1 MDNRKTQILVLVEGE
16 KTDVNLMLHL
26 LNVYGISQNHEIV
39 SYNTNI
45 YELYNHMFRDED
57 PNTIDFL
64 QLLKEHENDPTK
76 KLIFDR
82 SYSDILLIF
91 DLDPQDPQFSM
102 TKIEEM
108 AAYFVES
115 SDMGKLYLNYPMVEA
130 FYHMR
135 SIPDKDYES
144 YTTSLQELQDKAY
157 KARVQREN
165 RDHDY
170 RKFAA
175 NRDECS
181 IVIRQNI
188 EKACHLA
195 RYEPTS
201 DDNIPEGQ
209 TILDAE
215 LTLLSETERVSVL
228 CTCAFYIWDYNP
240 NLLA

>member
-1 MDNRKTQILVLVEGE
+1 MDSGKTQILVLVEGE
-16 KTDVNLMLHL
+16 RTDVNLMRHL

-91 DLDPQDPQFSM
+91 DLDPQDPQFSPA
-102 TKIEEM
+102 KIAEM

-135 SIPDKDYES
+135 AIPDKDYES
-144 YTTSLQELQDKAY
+144 YTASLQELRGKAY

-170 RKFAA
+170 RIFAV

-188 EKACHLA
+188 EKACHLVG
-195 RYEPTS
+195 YEPS
-201 DDNIPEGQ
+201 SNDSIPEGR

>member
-1 MDNRKTQILVLVEGE
+1 MNNGKAQILVLVEGE
-16 KTDVNLMLHL
+16 KTDVNLMRHL

-76 KLIFDR
+76 KLVFDR

-91 DLDPQDPQFSM
+91 DLDPQDPQFSPA
-102 TKIEEM
+102 KIEEM
-108 AAYFVES
+108 VAYFVES

-135 SIPDKDYES
+135 SIPDKAYES
-144 YTTSLQELQDKAY
+144 YTASLLELRDKAY
-157 KARVQREN
+157 KARVQHEN

-175 NRDECS
+175 TRDECS
-181 IVIRQNI
+181 IVIHQNI
-188 EKACHLA
+188 EKACHLVGYGPA
-195 RYEPTS
+195 S
-201 DDNIPEGQ
+201 DDGIPEGR
-209 TILDAE
+209 TILNAE
-215 LTLLSETERVSVL
+215 LTLLSEMERVSVL